1 LIDRARRRTL
11 RSGIGASLAGGVVAL
26 ALALTASAAPEPAG
40 SAFGDDGSVTTAF
53 PVAGPANAS
62 AVAVQ
67 PDGEVVVVRR
77 SGDRFALARY
87 GTDGALDPTFGNGGT
102 VVADVGDS
110 RRAAAAAIAPG
121 GKIVVAGSV
130 GRAGARPGIAVA
142 RYNADGSLDASFGD
156 GRVVRSGICCT
167 ANAVAVDPEGA
178 IVVAGQIDGGF
189 GVVRLAPDGSLDR
202 SFGTN
207 GVVATGFGGP
217 SGGGRADAV
226 AAVPGGGV
234 VAAGATSH
242 GDFAL
247 ARYNAEGS
255 LDSSF
260 GTGGRVTTNLGGDA
274 RANSVLVRRGGGLV
288 LAGSASTSLALAA
301 YDPDGLPDRSFGDGG
316 EVVDALLPG
325 ALAAA
330 PAVGG
335 GIEVITSDLR
345 VARYGFDGS
354 RDAAFGAGGAVT
366 LGSDLSSESPA
377 DAEASSI
384 IVEPDR
390 SVLVAGSA
398 ATAGHRDFALARYRA
413 DGSLDPAFGA
423 NGRVTTDPGGPR
435 GGGALAA
442 ARQRDGRIVLA
453 GYSGDGAGRRPTLV
467 RYLPDGS
474 LDPSFGDG
482 GVVVAGSCC
491 EADSVVA
498 EPGGRVV
505 VGARTRGG
513 YLVARYHRNGTPD
526 RSFGNRGR
534 VRLSGSGFGSA
545 GGDLVLEPGGKI
557 VVAGGRGGFTLVRLR
572 ANGAV
577 DRSFGERGW
586 ARTRLGA
593 AGTAR
598 GALRLAG
605 GRTLV
610 YGESGG
616 RVVLARYRPD
626 GTLDR
631 RFGHRGAARGPR
643 HAFDGGAESAVV
655 VARGHIVV
663 AGTRHYRF
671 ALVGFRPDGALD
683 RSIGGD
689 GTMVSAVEGDAA
701 AAAARA
707 SHVFVAGSAAGIEP
721 GGRSRFELARFDAGP
736 TRAVRHLAAKRRKPH
751 GADSPHPVPAFY
763 INAEN
768 FQDMKNLVASDVCS
782 YAHSQPPRAS
792 RTMVLDFG
800 GARAYGN
807 GSFGAAVNNA
817 TFPANNLQ
825 IKNALKTAAEAYA
838 ACHKRGQAKII
849 YAVTNHFKSKSSAT
863 DAHRI
868 GRHQAATV
876 KQVWRYVQ
884 KRGYYPAER
893 AGVGG
898 DIETGYWGPSY
909 SKAMVNGAKA
919 VWDRG
924 YLDFGTAGGC
934 PPHPRGL
941 SAPRGHRCFNDW
953 TLDDVAHVANSGGG
967 DPAPE
972 VYYRGDKA
980 HFDQAAQ
987 WANVARRWN
996 GGHATP
1002 FRFYG
1007 ATGSTEFS
1015 ALTPGESWARLRAK
1029 APGHVGRELL
1039 NYKQDRWTAA
1049 KGG

>member
-1 LIDRARRRTL
+1 
-11 RSGIGASLAGGVVAL
+11 V
-26 ALALTASAAPEPAG
+26 
-40 SAFGDDGSVTTAF
+40 
-53 PVAGPANAS
+53 
-62 AVAVQ
+62 
-67 PDGEVVVVRR
+67 
-77 SGDRFALARY
+77 
-87 GTDGALDPTFGNGGT
+87 
-102 VVADVGDS
+102 
-110 RRAAAAAIAPG
+110 
-121 GKIVVAGSV
+121 IVVAGRV
-130 GRAGARPGIAVA
+130 
-142 RYNADGSLDASFGD
+142 D
-156 GRVVRSGICCT
+156 GRV
-167 ANAVAVDPEGA
+167 
-178 IVVAGQIDGGF
+178 
-189 GVVRLAPDGSLDR
+189 GVVRLAPDGSRDR
-202 SFGTN
+202 SFGT
-207 GVVATGFGGP
+207 GGIATIPFDGFAGGGEATAVAIRPDGRIVVAGEAGGGDVALVRLTSDGSLDTSFGA
-217 SGGGRADAV
+217 GGRA
-226 AAVPGGGV
+226 
-234 VAAGATSH
+234 T
-242 GDFAL
+242 
-247 ARYNAEGS
+247 
-255 LDSSF
+255 
-260 GTGGRVTTNLGGDA
+260 TGLGGDA
-274 RANSVLVRRGGGLV
+274 RVGSVLLRPGGGIV
-288 LAGSASTSLALAA
+288 LAGRASTSLALAA
-301 YDPDGLPDRSFGDGG
+301 YNPDGSSDASFGNGG
-316 EVVDALLPG
+316 KIVDASLAG
-325 ALAAA
+325 AVAAA
-330 PAVGG
+330 PAAGG
-335 GIEVITSDLR
+335 GIEVVTSDSNVVR
-345 VARYGFDGS
+345 FAEDGV
-354 RDAAFGAGGAVT
+354 RDTTFGAGGVVT
-366 LGSDLSSESPA
+366 LDAGRPSGELA

-413 DGSLDPAFGA
+413 DGSLDAGFGA
-423 NGRVTTDPGGPR
+423 GGRVRADPGGAR
-435 GGGALAA
+435 GGAALAA
-442 ARQRDGRIVLA
+442 ARQRDGRILLA
-453 GYSGDGAGRRPTLV
+453 GYSGDGAARRPTLI
-467 RYLPDGS
+467 RYLPDGA

-482 GVVVAGSCC
+482 GVLIAGSCC

-498 EPGGRVV
+498 EPDGRILA
-505 VGARTRGG
+505 GAQSRGG
-513 YLVARYHRNGTPD
+513 YVVARYYRDGTPD
-526 RSFGNRGR
+526 RSFGVRGK
-534 VRLSGSGFGSA
+534 VKLSGSRLGSA
-545 GGDLVLEPGGKI
+545 GGALVLEPGGKI

-572 ANGAV
+572 SDGAV
-577 DRSFGERGW
+577 DRSFADGGW

-605 GRTLV
+605 GRILV

-616 RVVLARYRPD
+616 RIALAAYRPD
-626 GTLDR
+626 GRLDR
-631 RFGHRGAARGPR
+631 RFGQRGIGRGPR
-643 HAFDGGAESAVV
+643 RALAGGPKSATVISGG
-655 VARGHIVV
+655 RIVV
-663 AGTRHYRF
+663 AGTANDRF

-683 RSIGGD
+683 RSLGRG
-689 GTMVSAVEGDAA
+689 GTMLSGIEGDAA
-701 AAAARA
+701 AATAQA
-707 SHVFVAGSAAGIEP
+707 SRVFVAGSAPGTEP
-721 GGRSRFELARFDAGP
+721 GGGSRFELARLDAGQP
-736 TRAVRHLAAKRRKPH
+736 SAVRRSAAKRRKPH
-751 GADSPHPVPAFY
+751 GSDSPHPVPAFY

-768 FQDMKNLVASDVCS
+768 FQDMKSLVASDVCS
-782 YAHSQPPRAS
+782 YARSQPPRAS

-807 GSFGAAVNNA
+807 GRFGAAVNNA
-817 TFPANNLQ
+817 TFLANNLQ
-825 IKNALKTAAEAYA
+825 IKNALKTAADAYA
-838 ACHKRGQAKII
+838 TCHKRGQAKIV

-941 SAPRGHRCFNDW
+941 SAPSGQGCFNDW

-972 VYYRGDKA
+972 VYYRGDKT

-1015 ALTPGESWARLRAK
+1015 ALTPGESWVRLRAK
-1029 APGHVGRELL
+1029 VPGHVARELL

-1049 KGG
+1049 KGR